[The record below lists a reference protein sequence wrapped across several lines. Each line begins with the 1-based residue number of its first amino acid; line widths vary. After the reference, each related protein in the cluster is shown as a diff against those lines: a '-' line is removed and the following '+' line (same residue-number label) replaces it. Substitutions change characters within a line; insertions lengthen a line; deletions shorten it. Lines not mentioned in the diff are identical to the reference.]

1 MLFRKYHIVVFKD
14 NEGISRKLKMR
25 GWMGFALTGLLLV
38 LAASNVFFWRYF
50 ISYQGVSGD
59 LDSAQKTVQEQ
70 RTQLL
75 SLANKIKTL
84 EKDLQRI
91 RDFDS
96 KLRVMINLDGD
107 KRSANQASMGGPE
120 SPDFTESYL
129 PMHRQELL
137 ARKMHDFL
145 HQLNTEAKLEEV
157 RQQELMRAIR
167 SSQDL
172 WASTPSIWPTE
183 GWVSSDFGYRES
195 PFTGKREFHKGLDL
209 TAPVGTPI
217 YSPAKGKVDFAGRDG
232 AYGLCLNLDHGSGLL
247 TRYGH
252 MHSIVLRQG
261 QTVDRGELIG
271 YVGNSGRSTGPHLHY
286 EVRLNG
292 VPVNPMRYVL
302 N

>member
-1 MLFRKYHIVVFKD
+1 MLLRKYHIVIFKD

-25 GWMGFALTGLLLV
+25 GWMGFALTAFLLV
-38 LAASNVFFWRYF
+38 LAASNIFFWRYF
-50 ISYQGVSGD
+50 VSYHGVSSD

-107 KRSANQASMGGPE
+107 KRSQAQASMGGPE

-167 SSQDL
+167 SSQDM
-172 WASTPSIWPTE
+172 WASTPSIWPAE

-195 PFTGKREFHKGLDL
+195 PFTGKREFHKGLDI
-209 TAPVGTPI
+209 TGPVGTPI
-217 YSPAKGKVDFAGRDG
+217 YAPAKGKVEFAGRDG
-232 AYGLCLNLDHGSGLL
+232 AYGLCMNMDHGSGLV

-252 MHSIVLRQG
+252 MHSIVVRQG

-271 YVGNSGRSTGPHLHY
+271 YIGNSGRSTGPHLHY